1 MACAICQ
8 TRRARRF
15 CPGVRGDICSI
26 CCGTEREVTVDC
38 PLDCPYLED
47 AHKHERRLPL
57 DTGQIP
63 NRDIR
68 VTDEFMISN
77 QELCMFLG
85 NVVGRAALE
94 TSGAVDTD
102 VLEALEGL
110 IQTYRT
116 LEKGVYYESVPT
128 NPLAARIFQQVQELV
143 AEFRREEPRRTGM
156 SRTRDAGVLGILVF
170 LQRVGLDRANG
181 RKRGRAFIATLQQF
195 HSEAAEDEAP
205 APASSLILP

>member
-8 TRRARRF
+8 TRRTRRF

-47 AHKHERRLPL
+47 AHRHERRPPL
-57 DTGQIP
+57 DPEQVP

-68 VTDEFMISN
+68 VSEEFMVSN
-77 QELCMFLG
+77 QELCMLLG
-85 NVVGRAALE
+85 RVLGRSALE
-94 TSGAVDTD
+94 TSGAVDCD
-102 VLEALEGL
+102 VQEALDGL

-116 LEKGVYYESVPT
+116 LEKGVYYESIPP
-128 NPLAARIFQQVQELV
+128 NSLAARIFRDVQEAV

-156 SRTRDAGVLGILVF
+156 SHTRDADVLGILVF
-170 LQRVGLDRANG
+170 FQRVALDRANG
-181 RKRGRAFIATLQQF
+181 RKRGRAFIATLSQF
-195 HSEAAEDEAP
+195 HSEASEDEAP
-205 APASSLILP
+205 APSPLILP